1 MFGVIN
7 SNHIFGLGDFCD
19 KLPSQNVITNTN
31 KYSLQEIST
40 SLETVWIVVFS
51 QLHTPGSCIFLGKT
65 QPAFTC
71 SKLTIEKL
79 EQRCEICSKLT
90 IKPPK
95 RHHWRRFGSF
105 IVNFEHISH
114 LCPSFS
120 VVNFEQVITGW
131 AFYFH
136 ILVLDYVLLIRFV
149 FVYNFVLHHSPICWT
164 SKLRLLNSRCY
175 LISCVLSAS
184 DIVLGIAWEIIKLQY
199 PLVTF
204 L

>member
-1 MFGVIN
+1 MSPGQHTF
-7 SNHIFGLGDFCD
+7 SHKRDLTWHIPKC
-19 KLPSQNVITNTN
+19 PWWA
-31 KYSLQEIST
+31 IS
-40 SLETVWIVVFS
+40 IVFFRNDWGG
-51 QLHTPGSCIFLGKT
+51 TT
-65 QPAFTC
+65 QPAIIC
-71 SKLTIEKL
+71 SKLTIETL